1 VRAVLVALFLL
12 AGCGDDI
19 RGNISVSVP
28 EAWSPAMAEF
38 VSLTNYSGLSLGSG
52 GDFRIEITDDATIPA
67 EGYRIT
73 IPVFANSGT
82 YDGPL
87 TWFVATHDVLG
98 AQYGTA
104 AVLESLGF
112 RFRHPFETLVPRP
125 PREMTH
131 LDDELHQPQ
140 IRVRGLHLHTLH
152 PIEGHFAF
160 WIPSPAGTSDAH
172 RIIDWIIK
180 NRGNYVQYAALN
192 DIIKD
197 PEHLEK
203 WKVFTREL
211 IDYAHMRGIRIGINM
226 QLFGNSNL
234 QLAFTLSDRDE
245 ADLSAAI
252 SGRLPMIT
260 RDLPFDVYDL
270 SFGEFFGSEP
280 QKFIDSTNEVARQLT
295 TLAPQAEPLHTLV
308 HVDSN
313 QRVSFMGRDLP
324 YYFLVQYADPSI
336 IPDIHTVM
344 YFNMYDSTAGA
355 YQHEN
360 FDEHKKYLLDRV
372 CAGQKVAYHP
382 ETAYWVA
389 FDDSVPMYLPVYVYS
404 RWRDLAGIAA
414 DGCGKPLDEHLI
426 FSTGWEWGYWLHDVA
441 ALQSSYELPA
451 TPNKLVEDAFAND
464 LGRDAAQVVEELM
477 TVQKQALMDDR
488 LTAYVIGRD
497 ISIDTGRML
506 DPPIISQPDRL
517 MFDEINSS
525 NAAMFT
531 SSVIEPLRAYTTKL
545 GELDDKIRALSLP
558 DSRWGRELRDGFAV
572 TRLRAE
578 FVLATWEA
586 VLDKVNGGSG
596 AEASARA
603 EAALAAAKVVIT
615 ARHRDLHDRHGG
627 QLTGKTPNSTFYQY
641 GYLYMAD
648 TQCFWN
654 RELIQMKR
662 VLGTSTEV
670 PPGCLFN
677 ND

>member
-1 VRAVLVALFLL
+1 
-12 AGCGDDI
+12 
-19 RGNISVSVP
+19 
-28 EAWSPAMAEF
+28 
-38 VSLTNYSGLSLGSG
+38 
-52 GDFRIEITDDATIPA
+52 
-67 EGYRIT
+67 
-73 IPVFANSGT
+73 
-82 YDGPL
+82 
-87 TWFVATHDVLG
+87 
-98 AQYGTA
+98 
-104 AVLESLGF
+104 
-112 RFRHPFETLVPRP
+112 
-125 PREMTH
+125 
-131 LDDELHQPQ
+131 
-140 IRVRGLHLHTLH
+140 
-152 PIEGHFAF
+152 
-160 WIPSPAGTSDAH
+160 
-172 RIIDWIIK
+172 
-180 NRGNYVQYAALN
+180 
-192 DIIKD
+192 
-197 PEHLEK
+197 
-203 WKVFTREL
+203 
-211 IDYAHMRGIRIGINM
+211 
-226 QLFGNSNL
+226 
-234 QLAFTLSDRDE
+234 
-245 ADLSAAI
+245 
-252 SGRLPMIT
+252 
-260 RDLPFDVYDL
+260 
-270 SFGEFFGSEP
+270 
-280 QKFIDSTNEVARQLT
+280 
-295 TLAPQAEPLHTLV
+295 
-308 HVDSN
+308 
-313 QRVSFMGRDLP
+313 
-324 YYFLVQYADPSI
+324 
-336 IPDIHTVM
+336 
-344 YFNMYDSTAGA
+344 
-355 YQHEN
+355 
-360 FDEHKKYLLDRV
+360 
-372 CAGQKVAYHP
+372 
-382 ETAYWVA
+382 
-389 FDDSVPMYLPVYVYS
+389 
-404 RWRDLAGIAA
+404 
-414 DGCGKPLDEHLI
+414 
-426 FSTGWEWGYWLHDVA
+426 
-441 ALQSSYELPA
+441 
-451 TPNKLVEDAFAND
+451 
-464 LGRDAAQVVEELM
+464 
-477 TVQKQALMDDR
+477 MDDR

>member
-1 VRAVLVALFLL
+1 MRAVLVALFLL

-28 EAWSPAMAEF
+28 EAWSPAMAEL
-38 VSLTNYSGLSLGSG
+38 VSLTGYSGLSLGTG
-52 GDFRIEITDDATIPA
+52 GDFKIEVVDDASIPP
-67 EGYRIT
+67 EGYRVT
-73 IPVFANSGT
+73 ATGT
-82 YDGPL
+82 SW
-87 TWFVATHDVLG
+87 TVATHDVLG
-98 AQYGTA
+98 AQYGTS
-104 AVLESLGF
+104 AVLESMGF

-131 LDDELHQPQ
+131 LGDEVHKPQ

-152 PIEGHFAF
+152 PVEGHFAF
-160 WIPSPAGTSDAH
+160 WIPSPSGTSDAH

-197 PEHLEK
+197 PEHFEK

-211 IDYAHMRGIRIGINM
+211 IDYAHMRGIRIGINF
-226 QLFGNSNL
+226 QLFGSSNL
-234 QLAFTLSDRDE
+234 QLAFALTDRDE
-245 ADLSAAI
+245 DDLSQSIAK
-252 SGRLPMIT
+252 RLPLLT
-260 RDLPFDVYDL
+260 QDLPFDVYDL
-270 SFGEFFGSEP
+270 SFGEFFGAEP
-280 QKFIDSTNEVARQLT
+280 QKFIDSTNEVASQLR

-313 QRVSFMGRDLP
+313 QRVMFDNKDLP
-324 YYFLVQYADPSI
+324 YYFLVQYADPTI

-344 YFNMYDSTAGA
+344 YFNMWDPTAGA

-389 FDDSVPMYLPVYVYS
+389 FDDSIPMYLPVYVYS
-404 RWRDLAGIAA
+404 RWRDLKGIV
-414 DGCGKPLDEHLI
+414 DEGCGKPLDNHLI

-451 TPNKLVEDAFAND
+451 SPLKLVEDAFAND
-464 LGRDAAQVVEELM
+464 LGRDAAQVIDELM

-488 LTAYVIGRD
+488 LTGYVVGRD
-497 ISIDTGRML
+497 IAIDTGRVL

-517 MFDEINSS
+517 MFDEVNSG
-525 NAAMFT
+525 NVAMFT
-531 SSVIEPLRAYTTKL
+531 SSVMEPLRAYTTKL
-545 GELDDKIRALSLP
+545 GELDTKIRALSLP

-578 FVLATWEA
+578 FVVATWDA
-586 VLDKVNGGSG
+586 VLDKINGGTG

-603 EAALAAAKVVIT
+603 EAALASAKAVI
-615 ARHRDLHDRHGG
+615 ASRHRDLHDLHRG
-627 QLTGKTPNSTFYQY
+627 QLVGKTPNSTFYQY

-648 TQCFWN
+648 TQCFWR

-662 VLGTSTEV
+662 ALGTSSEEV
-670 PPGCLFN
+670 PGCLFN
-677 ND
+677 